1 MSKRYWELFLFDIL
15 VATLKIKEVAKN
27 FKDAEELKRNFVAWD
42 SVIREFEIIGEAT
55 GKLIKAGVLPR
66 EYQEIVDFR
75 NLLIHHYFG
84 IDAEEVWNVI
94 QSDLDDFAE
103 VITHRIA
110 TLNSTLKQEIIQDLI
125 EENQHL
131 HFVIEF
137 LKKLST

>member
-15 VATLKIKEVAKN
+15 VAILKIKEVAKN

-42 SVIREFEIIGEAT
+42 SIIREFEIIGEAT
-55 GKLIKAGVLPR
+55 GKLIKAGVLPG

-75 NLLIHHYFG
+75 NLLIHRYFG

-110 TLNSTLKQEIIQDLI
+110 TLDSALKQEIIQDLI

>member
-1 MSKRYWELFLFDIL
+1 M
-15 VATLKIKEVAKN
+15 
-27 FKDAEELKRNFVAWD
+27 
-42 SVIREFEIIGEAT
+42 
-55 GKLIKAGVLPR
+55 IKAGVLPG

-75 NLLIHHYFG
+75 NLLIHRYFG
-84 IDAEEVWNVI
+84 EKVLNVI

-110 TLNSTLKQEIIQDLI
+110 TLDSVLKQEIIRDLL

-137 LKKLST
+137 LKKTVNLKIFQIVSSLQVSNSALIIL

>member
-15 VATLKIKEVAKN
+15 VAILKIKEVAKN

-55 GKLIKAGVLPR
+55 GQLIKAGALPG

-94 QSDLDDFAE
+94 QSDLDNFAE